1 MFPSVVE
8 IKMHLSRIGMRKLAN
23 LKINHH
29 KALQFAVKEEKID
42 AIPFAADS
50 QPALATDERKVA
62 AQLEQE
68 VLKVSQ
74 ERLFKVGLRVFVFQ
88 SEEFENER
96 VAHFF
101 IGGD

>member
-1 MFPSVVE
+1 MCE
-8 IKMHLSRIGMRKLAN
+8 LAN
-23 LKINHH
+23 LQINDH
-29 KALQFAVKEEKID
+29 KASPFAVKEKEID

-50 QPALATDERKVA
+50 QPALATDEGKVA
-62 AQLEQE
+62 AELEQE

-74 ERLFKVGLRVFVFQ
+74 ERLFKVGPRVFVFQ
-88 SEEFENER
+88 SEKFENER